1 VSPRVRHPA
10 LRFEGTGNHIGA
22 ARPCPYA
29 RGHMRIRTVLAT
41 TAIALA
47 FVPAAVADAK
57 PAGCKSADLRYPF
70 EPGGPRTF
78 GVFHLRI
85 SGGSCTTA
93 HRVAK
98 AWMNEFEANLQHGS
112 EKLPRRV
119 QAFTF
124 TSLPPT
130 AAQTYRLRGVK
141 ANTRINF
148 DYVVPNG

>member
-1 VSPRVRHPA
+1 
-10 LRFEGTGNHIGA
+10 
-22 ARPCPYA
+22 
-29 RGHMRIRTVLAT
+29 MRIRTVLAT

-47 FVPAAVADAK
+47 FVPVAAADAK
-57 PAGCKSADLRYPF
+57 PATCKSADLRYPF

-85 SGGSCTTA
+85 TDGSCTTA

-98 AWMNEFEANLQHGS
+98 AWMDKFEANLRQGLD
-112 EKLPRRV
+112 KLPRRV
-119 QAFTF
+119 QGFTF

-141 ANTRINF
+141 AKTRINF

>member
-1 VSPRVRHPA
+1 
-10 LRFEGTGNHIGA
+10 
-22 ARPCPYA
+22 
-29 RGHMRIRTVLAT
+29 MRIRHVLAA
-41 TAIALA
+41 TAMALA
-47 FVPAAVADAK
+47 LVPAATADAK
-57 PAGCKSADLRYPF
+57 PVTCSSADLRYPF

-85 SGGSCTTA
+85 ADGACTTA

-98 AWMNEFEANLQHGS
+98 AWMTTFEDDLRRRR
-112 EKLPRRV
+112 EVRLPRRV
-119 QAFTF
+119 QGFTF

-141 ANTRINF
+141 GKTRINF